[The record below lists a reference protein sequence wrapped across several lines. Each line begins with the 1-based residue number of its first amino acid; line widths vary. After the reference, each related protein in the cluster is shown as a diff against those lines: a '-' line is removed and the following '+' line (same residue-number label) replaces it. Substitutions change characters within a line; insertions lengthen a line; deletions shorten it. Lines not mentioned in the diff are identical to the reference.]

1 MWRQLSTILGHLR
14 SILMHFRCSK
24 QFGAYCIVSFYT
36 FYRVFP
42 VERCLNFLLRNKQT
56 EKIVLV
62 IIAEDPQRR
71 EFRDWIQKVSES
83 VRTKNSEI
91 GIAPMSKS
99 DSAFFMMSQAVSSPA
114 PPSGGAVNS
123 QLQESFTI
131 TLGAQMKQVYSLF

>member
-1 MWRQLSTILGHLR
+1 MRSRQN
-14 SILMHFRCSK
+14 
-24 QFGAYCIVSFYT
+24 YV
-36 FYRVFP
+36 
-42 VERCLNFLLRNKQT
+42 
-56 EKIVLV
+56 KIKANRKKNGLV
-62 IIAEDPQRR
+62 VRAVDTQRR

-131 TLGAQMKQVYSLF
+131 TLGAQMKQVHSLM